1 MGKTPFQLAD
11 RRDMELEEDFD
22 AGRSL
27 LLLAHDDL
35 VVGDEELLLLMSALD
50 EDEAENDDEESSLGP
65 RLSLDSKPDAEC
77 LEMQSVP
84 LETKVTVVRK
94 IK

>member
-22 AGRSL
+22 AARSL

-50 EDEAENDDEESSLGP
+50 EDEAENDDEESSDGP

-77 LEMQSVP
+77 LEMFRF
-84 LETKVTVVRK
+84 TKGQ
-94 IK
+94 IPEQ

>member
-22 AGRSL
+22 AARSL

-50 EDEAENDDEESSLGP
+50 EDEESSLGP

-94 IK
+94 LK